1 MIKNYEVKYNY
12 LLLSATYIYIYIN
25 NIILIF
31 TDDIKLTNT
40 PIGGIVSE
48 IKSN

>member
-1 MIKNYEVKYNY
+1 MIKNYELKYYY

-25 NIILIF
+25 NIIILF

-40 PIGGIVSE
+40 PIGEIVSE
-48 IKSN
+48 I